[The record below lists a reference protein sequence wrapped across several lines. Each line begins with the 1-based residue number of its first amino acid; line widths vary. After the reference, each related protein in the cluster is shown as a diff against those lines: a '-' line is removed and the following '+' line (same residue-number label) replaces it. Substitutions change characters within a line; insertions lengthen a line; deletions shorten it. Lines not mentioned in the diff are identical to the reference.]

1 MKFFRC
7 GLLCLLLPACVWA
20 AAPAVTPGWN
30 RVLAGPIKT
39 SIYVGSVT
47 LTTQP
52 FVRDELTLVSTYA
65 AKVFPWIFW
74 NETGDIAITLS
85 PAELAK
91 LERGER
97 CAFTGEAQNHKGK
110 PRHVTGHADPTGPDT
125 GKIKV
130 RIGAGDVELIF
141 NGTYTLAVA
150 GRLAGDTQ
158 ASSAQ

>member
-1 MKFFRC
+1 MHFFRL

-30 RVLAGPIKT
+30 RVLVGPTKT

-47 LTTQP
+47 LTTRP
-52 FVRDELTLVSTYA
+52 FVRDDRTLVSTYA
-65 AKVFPWIFW
+65 AKVFPWMFW
-74 NETGDIAITLS
+74 NESGDIAITLG
-85 PAELAK
+85 PEELAK

-97 CAFTGEAQNHKGK
+97 CVFTGEARNHKGK
-110 PRHVTGHADPTGPDT
+110 PRQVTGHADPTGPDT

-141 NGTYTLAVA
+141 NGTYSLAVA
-150 GRLAGDTQ
+150 ETIAEDTQ

>member
-1 MKFFRC
+1 MHFFRH

-30 RVLAGPIKT
+30 RVLVDPTKT

-52 FVRDELTLVSTYA
+52 FVRDDLTLVSTYA
-65 AKVFPWIFW
+65 AKVFPWMFW
-74 NETGDIAITLS
+74 NETGDITITLN
-85 PAELAK
+85 AEQLAR

-97 CAFTGEAQNHKGK
+97 CEFTGEAQNHKGK

-141 NGTYTLAVA
+141 NGTYHLAVA
-150 GRLAGDTQ
+150 EVMAVEPQ